1 MSENKN
7 VVKLLENIWLNTTDA
22 EVYLASIHLGAS
34 TIKQLTTHTQQNRI
48 TVHDSVWRL
57 VQKWIILE
65 TYSWRKR
72 LIFPQ
77 TIDKLQLLVEHKQAE
92 LVQYENDVRSTIWV
106 LQWLHSQSQFLP
118 RIRLSKWHTWIS
130 SLLYEIKQDK
140 PDTVM
145 TISDSHHFDELLNV
159 KFLDTFS
166 SLKKSC
172 SLQIISPSWFE
183 HFIFSAKAK
192 NINIKYRT
200 IQNEAWSGGMTLWW
214 SKSWKKVALHAY
226 EWVYITTT
234 IIDNPPI
241 YTMMKHC
248 YQCLWNT
255 AHDI

>member
-92 LVQYENDVRSTIWV
+92 LVQYENDVRSTIW
-106 LQWLHSQSQFLP
+106 
-118 RIRLSKWHTWIS
+118 
-130 SLLYEIKQDK
+130 
-140 PDTVM
+140 
-145 TISDSHHFDELLNV
+145 
-159 KFLDTFS
+159 
-166 SLKKSC
+166 
-172 SLQIISPSWFE
+172 
-183 HFIFSAKAK
+183 
-192 NINIKYRT
+192 
-200 IQNEAWSGGMTLWW
+200 
-214 SKSWKKVALHAY
+214 
-226 EWVYITTT
+226 
-234 IIDNPPI
+234 
-241 YTMMKHC
+241 
-248 YQCLWNT
+248 
-255 AHDI
+255 